1 MSQTFE
7 DYCRSLQ
14 READV
19 LALEAEARSRFDHF
33 HAFNFG
39 RSVERVEHARDAFW
53 LRVRWLLLG
62 AAVGVILAAVFL
74 QAFPSGRILPMVK

>member
-7 DYCRSLQ
+7 DYCRRL
-14 READV
+14 RVEAGE
-19 LALEAEARSRFDHF
+19 LAPEAEEHSLINHL

-39 RSVERVEHARDAFW
+39 RSMGRIENACDQFW

-62 AAVGVILAAVFL
+62 AAVGASLAAVYL
-74 QAFPSGRILPMVK
+74 QII